1 MICQRRIMS
10 SAREA
15 SLKAGFGV
23 WRGVE
28 GVLLMKGGLQGG
40 GAVQGDSALGDL
52 SPRRSVALVPRSV
65 PWLRERPGGWQAGGA
80 RHRLWPCQVNLHQ
93 TQPPRNRKEAGRK
106 LDGGHQVQCDMDT
119 NHLFIYLSMHFKHE
133 NALRLDMSSYYSFL
147 HLCW

>member
-1 MICQRRIMS
+1 MS

-40 GAVQGDSALGDL
+40 GAVQGDSTLGDL

-65 PWLRERPGGWQAGGA
+65 P
-80 RHRLWPCQVNLHQ
+80 
-93 TQPPRNRKEAGRK
+93 
-106 LDGGHQVQCDMDT
+106 
-119 NHLFIYLSMHFKHE
+119 
-133 NALRLDMSSYYSFL
+133 
-147 HLCW
+147 